1 MIIKE
6 LVKSHNFK
14 SHSMTY
20 FKGDFMSDLLDYKPF
35 ENNLFAYEVEE
46 ENFILVEKI
55 YLKMNL

>member
-1 MIIKE
+1 
-6 LVKSHNFK
+6 
-14 SHSMTY
+14 MTY
-20 FKGDFMSDLLDYKPF
+20 FKDDFMSDLLDYKPF